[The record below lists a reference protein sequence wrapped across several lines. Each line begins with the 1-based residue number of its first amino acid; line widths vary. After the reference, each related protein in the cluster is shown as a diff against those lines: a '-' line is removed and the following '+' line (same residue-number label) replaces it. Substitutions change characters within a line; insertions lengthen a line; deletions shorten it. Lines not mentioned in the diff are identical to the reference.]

1 MQPLFTTL
9 VIFFFFFLFIRG
21 KKGFLVSF
29 CCELMQLSL
38 SRFGRLSPALHSV
51 IKHNLCQLASGEI
64 NEFLTELLI
73 IEALVRDM
81 CYNSMGF

>member
-1 MQPLFTTL
+1 
-9 VIFFFFFLFIRG
+9 
-21 KKGFLVSF
+21 
-29 CCELMQLSL
+29 MQLSL

-81 CYNSMGF
+81 CYNLMGF

>member
-1 MQPLFTTL
+1 
-9 VIFFFFFLFIRG
+9 
-21 KKGFLVSF
+21 
-29 CCELMQLSL
+29 MQLSL
-38 SRFGRLSPALHSV
+38 FRFGCLSPALRSV
-51 IKHNLCQLASGEI
+51 IKRNLCQLASGEI